1 MNKSIFKDCSTSL
14 FKIYPSFRRSIY
26 WAFDSHSV
34 KMTRTQQTILITMMN
49 FDTLSMSELA
59 RSINTSNEQATRAV
73 AQLVERGYINRVQ
86 NEKNRRIVN
95 ISLTESAREL
105 LNELIDL
112 AAGRMSDKL
121 AHTSTAEIRKLE
133 ESMSAVDKIINAR

>member
-1 MNKSIFKDCSTSL
+1 MNKSIFKDCSTAL

-26 WAFDSHSV
+26 GAFDSHSV

-73 AQLVERGYINRVQ
+73 AQLVERGYIDRVQ
-86 NEKNRRIVN
+86 NENNRRIIN
-95 ISLTESAREL
+95 ISLTEGANKL
-105 LNELIDL
+105 LDEVIEL
-112 AAGRMSDKL
+112 AAERMSDRL
-121 AHTSTAEIRKLE
+121 SRISSAEIKRFE
-133 ESMSAVDKIINAR
+133 ESMATVEKIIKV